1 MEELLQAQLNAQRA
15 GVSYAVVTI
24 AEASGSV
31 PRTSGK
37 MLVYA
42 DGHSL
47 GTIGGGPAER
57 RAKADALAQL
67 DAGQNAFLHYD
78 FPTPG
83 GASCAGRLSIL
94 IEVFQPKPLL
104 VVFGGGHVG
113 TSLLRLAAPTGF
125 RTLLLDD
132 RAGDQIPDAVSL
144 ASRFVCIQNVERDIL
159 NTPIPEHAFFVLCGH
174 DHAVDGEA
182 LAAALQKS
190 PKYIGMLASRQKI
203 QSLFRSSGSAGLRT
217 SSSRLSTHRL
227 GWTWAARHRRSL
239 PSAFWRSCC
248 SSKTEKNRADRTNH
262 PTEGHASVGCFYSS
276 LRISAISSGV

>member
-67 DAGQNAFLHYD
+67 EAGQNAFLHYD
-78 FPTPG
+78 L
-83 GASCAGRLSIL
+83 ASCAGRLSIL

-144 ASRFVCIQNVERDIL
+144 AGRFVCIQNVERDIL
-159 NTPIPEHAFFVLCGH
+159 NTPIPANAFFVLCGH

-203 QSLFRSSGSAGLRT
+203 QSLFSQLRQRGFTDEQLSFIHTPIGLDLGGET
-217 SSSRLSTHRL
+217 PQELAVGILAQLLLVKNGKESR
-227 GWTWAARHRRSL
+227 G
-239 PSAFWRSCC
+239 
-248 SSKTEKNRADRTNH
+248 
-262 PTEGHASVGCFYSS
+262 
-276 LRISAISSGV
+276 

>member
-104 VVFGGGHVG
+104 VVFGGGHVAQA
-113 TSLLRLAAPTGF
+113 LVPVLAAAEF
-125 RTLLLDD
+125 RCVVLED
-132 RAGDQIPDAVSL
+132 RPEFADKAHFPAAAQVRLYPAGAPDAPL
-144 ASRFVCIQNVERDIL
+144 TGQDFVCIMTHGHHADLECEAFALRSPARYIGVMGSRRKTESVNARLRAMGFGEADFRRVH
-159 NTPIPEHAFFVLCGH
+159 TPIGLAIGAQTPGEI
-174 DHAVDGEA
+174 AVSI
-182 LAAALQKS
+182 AAELIAV
-190 PKYIGMLASRQKI
+190 R
-203 QSLFRSSGSAGLRT
+203 AGKL
-217 SSSRLSTHRL
+217 
-227 GWTWAARHRRSL
+227 
-239 PSAFWRSCC
+239 
-248 SSKTEKNRADRTNH
+248 
-262 PTEGHASVGCFYSS
+262 
-276 LRISAISSGV
+276 

>member
-1 MEELLQAQLNAQRA
+1 MVYLLIQK
-15 GVSYAVVTI
+15 S
-24 AEASGSV
+24 SGLS
-31 PRTSGK
+31 R
-37 MLVYA
+37 
-42 DGHSL
+42 
-47 GTIGGGPAER
+47 
-57 RAKADALAQL
+57 
-67 DAGQNAFLHYD
+67 
-78 FPTPG
+78 
-83 GASCAGRLSIL
+83 CAGRLSIL

-203 QSLFRSSGSAGLRT
+203 QSLFSQLRQRGFTDEQLSFVHTPIGLDLGGET
-217 SSSRLSTHRL
+217 PQELAVGILAQLLLVKNGKESR
-227 GWTWAARHRRSL
+227 G
-239 PSAFWRSCC
+239 
-248 SSKTEKNRADRTNH
+248 
-262 PTEGHASVGCFYSS
+262 
-276 LRISAISSGV
+276 

>member
-94 IEVFQPKPLL
+94 IEVFQPKPRSTGR
-104 VVFGGGHVG
+104 FSMR
-113 TSLLRLAAPTGF
+113 TRKSSAARAAPF
-125 RTLLLDD
+125 RRFLPRRQK
-132 RAGDQIPDAVSL
+132 RASAVWNPRCLPISANSPALSL
-144 ASRFVCIQNVERDIL
+144 QPAAAASRDPKTIR
-159 NTPIPEHAFFVLCGH
+159 AFIRTG
-174 DHAVDGEA
+174 A
-182 LAAALQKS
+182 
-190 PKYIGMLASRQKI
+190 
-203 QSLFRSSGSAGLRT
+203 SSG
-217 SSSRLSTHRL
+217 
-227 GWTWAARHRRSL
+227 
-239 PSAFWRSCC
+239 
-248 SSKTEKNRADRTNH
+248 
-262 PTEGHASVGCFYSS
+262 
-276 LRISAISSGV
+276 

>member
-144 ASRFVCIQNVERDIL
+144 ASRFVRIQNVERDIL

-190 PKYIGMLASRQKI
+190 PKYIGMLASRRKIQSLFAMLASRQKI
-203 QSLFRSSGSAGLRT
+203 QSLFSQLRQRGFTDEQLSFVHTPIGLDLGGET
-217 SSSRLSTHRL
+217 PQELAVGILAQLLLVKNGKESR
-227 GWTWAARHRRSL
+227 G
-239 PSAFWRSCC
+239 
-248 SSKTEKNRADRTNH
+248 
-262 PTEGHASVGCFYSS
+262 
-276 LRISAISSGV
+276 

>member
-113 TSLLRLAAPTGF
+113 TRC
-125 RTLLLDD
+125 
-132 RAGDQIPDAVSL
+132 V
-144 ASRFVCIQNVERDIL
+144 
-159 NTPIPEHAFFVLCGH
+159 
-174 DHAVDGEA
+174 
-182 LAAALQKS
+182 
-190 PKYIGMLASRQKI
+190 
-203 QSLFRSSGSAGLRT
+203 
-217 SSSRLSTHRL
+217 
-227 GWTWAARHRRSL
+227 
-239 PSAFWRSCC
+239 
-248 SSKTEKNRADRTNH
+248 
-262 PTEGHASVGCFYSS
+262 
-276 LRISAISSGV
+276 